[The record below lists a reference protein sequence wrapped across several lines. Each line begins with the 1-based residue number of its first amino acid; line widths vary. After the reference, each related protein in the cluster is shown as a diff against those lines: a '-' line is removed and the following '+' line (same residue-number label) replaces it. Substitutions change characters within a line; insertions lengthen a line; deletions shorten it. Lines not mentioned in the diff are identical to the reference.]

1 MHPLETYLQSLS
13 LIHASGAGVAETSF
27 YPPLAHLLDEVG
39 QTLKP
44 RVRCILNLKNIGAGL
59 PDGGLTTDQFPKS
72 TSTAKTSEGSKTSE
86 VYSLPSS
93 PPSRG
98 AIEIK
103 SASAD
108 LRKTAHGLQVV
119 KYLTKYHQV
128 LVTNYR
134 EFVLMGLD
142 AQGRPVELENYTLA
156 PTEAGFWADTVHP
169 RAVVQQHGDRL
180 VDFFK
185 RVMRRPAPLTT
196 PAEVAW
202 FLASYAR
209 EAHWRIE
216 ADLAGLK
223 DLPGLAAESP
233 LQMALNNIRD
243 ALEDALGLTFEGPK
257 GERFFRSTLIQTLF
271 YGIFSAW
278 VLWHNENPARQD
290 RFDWRVAAWYLRV
303 PMIQALFGQLAQPGS
318 IGSQGLNL
326 TEVLQWTGDTL
337 NRVDRAEFFSRFE
350 AGQAIQYFYEPFLQ
364 AFSPELRKELG
375 VWYTPPEI
383 VQYMVAR
390 VDTVLREELG
400 LADGLA
406 DEQVYVLDPC
416 CGTGAYL
423 VEVLRRI
430 AATKREQGA
439 DALSAYSVKKAAL
452 ERVFGFEIMPAPFV
466 IAHLQL
472 GLLFQSLGAPLA
484 ASERAGVY
492 LTNALT
498 GWTPPDHP
506 KQHLLLPALEAERDA
521 ADAVKQNRKILVVLG
536 NPPYNGYAGLAV
548 AEERDLTDAYR
559 TTKAAPAPQGQGLND
574 LYVRF
579 FRLAERQ
586 IVERSGSGVV
596 CYISNYS
603 WLDGLSHTGMRE
615 RYLERFDKIWIDCLN
630 GDKFKTGKLTP
641 QGEPDPSVFSTEFN
655 REGIGIGTAIA
666 LLARTSTHN
675 GTDKVQFRH
684 FWGKNKRQ
692 ELLDSLHVISSER
705 SEREIPPESLQ
716 SEASEGF
723 LADARN
729 DMPDNVIS
737 SERSERE
744 IPPESLENEAFEGF
758 LATARNDMHRY
769 QEIKPPLELG
779 LPYMPMQV
787 QPAYLSWPLLADLF
801 PTTSPGVN
809 TSRDIDLIEIDRAKL
824 ERRMKIYFDPT
835 SGDEVVSKHAPSIMT
850 PTSGYDPLATRKV
863 LLTRGLASGYFI
875 KYGYRPFDVR
885 YLYWHPE
892 TKLLDRNR
900 EDLFTAVQA
909 NNVLLISRKKAERS
923 REGTPFYISNL
934 LADRHLTRP
943 GSACFPLTFKGQSIQ
958 QQTLFD
964 NLPNRVPANLSALAR
979 KYLAAIGIDDPEA
992 SEETASL
999 LGWHALAIGY
1009 SPEYLNENEGAL
1021 RQDWPRIPLP
1031 NTLKLLQKSA
1041 ALGQK
1046 IAALLD
1052 VEKPVPGVTAGQ
1064 IRPEL
1069 KTVGVI
1075 SRVGGGSLDPT
1086 TDLAVTAGW
1095 GYEGRDGVTMPGQG
1109 HFVERTFTPDERAAL
1124 EKGAAAL
1131 GLSLDQL
1138 AQGLSDMT
1146 VDVSLNEAA
1155 YWANIPLRAWDYTI
1169 GGYQVMKK
1177 WLSYREEP
1185 ILGRSLHPEEA
1196 YEVMHMAR
1204 RILAIVLLE
1213 AALNANYRAVKRE
1226 PYDY

>member
-1 MHPLETYLQSLS
+1 MHPLETYLQSLY

-44 RVRCILNLKNIGAGL
+44 KVRCILNLKNIGAGL
-59 PDGGLTTDQFPKS
+59 PDGGLFTADQFPKS
-72 TSTAKTSEGSKTSE
+72 TLTAKTSE
-86 VYSLPSS
+86 VYLLPSS

-108 LRKTAHGLQVV
+108 LRKIAHGLQVV
-119 KYLTKYHQV
+119 KYLAKYRQV

-134 EFVLMGLD
+134 EFALMGLD
-142 AQGRPVELENYTLA
+142 AQGRPVELESYALA
-156 PTEAGFWADTVHP
+156 PTEDGFWAEAAQP
-169 RAVVQQHGDRL
+169 RGAAQQHGDRL
-180 VDFFK
+180 LDFLK

-243 ALEDALGLTFEGPK
+243 ALEDALGLTFEGSR
-257 GERFFRSTLIQTLF
+257 GARFFHSTLIQTLF

-290 RFDWRVAAWYLRV
+290 RFDWRIAAWHLRV

-326 TEVLQWTGDTL
+326 TEVLNWTGDTL

-406 DEQVYVLDPC
+406 DEGVHVLDPC

-430 AATKREQGA
+430 AATKREQGS

-452 ERVFGFEIMPAPFV
+452 ERVFGFEILPAPFV

-484 ASERAGVY
+484 DGEQAGVY

-498 GWTPPDHP
+498 GWAPPDHP

-521 ADAVKQNRKILVVLG
+521 ADAVKQNHKILVVLG
-536 NPPYNGYAGLAV
+536 NPPYNGFAGLAV

-559 TTKAAPAPQGQGLND
+559 TTRAAPTPQGQGLND

-586 IVERSGSGVV
+586 IVERSGKGVV

-603 WLDGLSHTGMRE
+603 WLDGLSFTGMRE
-615 RYLERFDKIWIDCLN
+615 RYLEVFDKIWIDNLH
-630 GDKFKTGKLTP
+630 GDRIISEYAPDGRTSETVFAM
-641 QGEPDPSVFSTEFN
+641 QGTSP
-655 REGIGIGTAIA
+655 GIKVGTAISLLVRKEGGPNILKFKRRPAKTKRQVLRESPFQPSYGTEDTDPEEPEIPAETPEPDQIYYRDLDQARAAERRDA
-666 LLARTSTHN
+666 LL
-675 GTDKVQFRH
+675 
-684 FWGKNKRQ
+684 
-692 ELLDSLHVISSER
+692 
-705 SEREIPPESLQ
+705 ESLGQ
-716 SEASEGF
+716 DNLNQNF
-723 LADARN
+723 QPLQ
-729 DMPDNVIS
+729 PD
-737 SERSERE
+737 
-744 IPPESLENEAFEGF
+744 L
-758 LATARNDMHRY
+758 
-769 QEIKPPLELG
+769 KLG
-779 LPYMPMQV
+779 LPLKPRAV
-787 QPAYLSWPLLADLF
+787 TAEYLTWPRLPDILPTLF
-801 PTTSPGVN
+801 PGIK
-809 TSRDIDLIEIDRAKL
+809 TSRDEVVVDLDRARL
-824 ERRMKIYFDPT
+824 VRRMEQYFNPNI
-835 SGDEVVSKHAPSIMT
+835 SHERMRQIAPKAMEVTTQFRGIEVR
-850 PTSGYDPLATRKV
+850 DQ
-863 LLTRGLASGYFI
+863 LLQRGFLPHHIIRYC
-875 KYGYRPFDVR
+875 YRPFDTR
-885 YLYWHPE
+885 WLYWESE
-892 TKLLDRNR
+892 TNLLDRSRPDYLQHIFETNTWLVSQQKPRR
-900 EDLFTAVQA
+900 EWSPPQVIRSAGCLDLMDRGASCIPLYLLSNQKQLPLFETGDYTIKPNLSGKAAAYLEELKATPPDLFYHIIA
-909 NNVLLISRKKAERS
+909 LLHAPLY
-923 REGTPFYISNL
+923 RE
-934 LADRHLTRP
+934 
-943 GSACFPLTFKGQSIQ
+943 
-958 QQTLFD
+958 
-964 NLPNRVPANLSALAR
+964 
-979 KYLAAIGIDDPEA
+979 
-992 SEETASL
+992 
-999 LGWHALAIGY
+999 
-1009 SPEYLNENEGAL
+1009 ENGGAL

-1041 ALGQK
+1041 ELGQK
-1046 IAALLD
+1046 IAGLLD
-1052 VEKPVPGVTAGQ
+1052 VEKPVPGVTAGP

-1075 SRVGGGSLDPT
+1075 SRVGGGSLDPN

-1109 HFVERTFTPDERAAL
+1109 QIVERPFTADERAAF
-1124 EKGAAAL
+1124 EKGGAAL

-1138 AQGLSDMT
+1138 AQVLDETT
-1146 VDVSLNEAA
+1146 VDVSLNEVA
-1155 YWANIPLRAWDYTI
+1155 YWANIPLRVWGYTI

-1177 WLSYREEP
+1177 WLSYREER
-1185 ILGRSLHPEEA
+1185 ILGRSLQPEEA
-1196 YEVMHMAR
+1196 YEVTHMAR

-1213 AALNANYRAVKRE
+1213 PALNANYRAAKRE
-1226 PYDY
+1226 AYNY

>member
-27 YPPLAHLLDEVG
+27 YPPLAHLLNEVG

-44 RVRCILNLKNIGAGL
+44 KVRCILNLKNIGAGL
-59 PDGGLTTDQFPKS
+59 PDGGLFTADQFPKS
-72 TSTAKTSEGSKTSE
+72 TSSNVGAIGQSP
-86 VYSLPSS
+86 LPSS

-103 SASAD
+103 SAGAD
-108 LRKTAHGLQVV
+108 LRKIAHGLQVV
-119 KYLTKYHQV
+119 KYLAKYRQV

-142 AQGRPVELENYTLA
+142 AQGRPVELESYTLA
-156 PTEAGFWADTVHP
+156 STEDGFWAEAAHP
-169 RAVVQQHGDRL
+169 RAVAQQHGDRL
-180 VDFFK
+180 LDFLK
-185 RVMRRPAPLTT
+185 RVMRRPVPLTT
-196 PAEVAW
+196 PAEAAW

-209 EAHWRIE
+209 EAHWRID

-223 DLPGLAAESP
+223 DLPGLAPESP

-326 TEVLQWTGDTL
+326 VEVLTWTGDTL

-400 LADGLA
+400 LVDGLA

-430 AATKREQGA
+430 AATKREQGS

-484 ASERAGVY
+484 ATERAGVY

-536 NPPYNGYAGLAV
+536 NPPYNGFAGLAV

-559 TTKAAPAPQGQGLND
+559 TTKTAPAPQGQGLND

-586 IVERSGSGVV
+586 IVERSGRGVV

-615 RYLERFDKIWIDCLN
+615 KYLEMFDQIWIDCLN

-666 LLARTSTHN
+666 LLTRTATHN

-705 SEREIPPESLQ
+705 SEREIPPESLPGEVTQ
-716 SEASEGF
+716 GF
-723 LADARN
+723 LA
-729 DMPDNVIS
+729 
-737 SERSERE
+737 
-744 IPPESLENEAFEGF
+744 G
-758 LATARNDMHRY
+758 ARNDMHRY
-769 QEIKPPLELG
+769 QAIKPPLELG

-787 QPAYLSWPLLADLF
+787 QAAYLTWPLLVDLF

-809 TSRDIDLIEIDRAKL
+809 TSRDIDLIEIDRSKL
-824 ERRMKIYFDPT
+824 EQRMRQYFNPALK
-835 SGDEVVSKHAPSIMT
+835 DEDVRPIASSLMT
-850 PTSGYDPLATRKV
+850 PSARYNPITTRQQ
-863 LLTRGLASGYFI
+863 LLSRGLESGYFVR
-875 KYGYRPFDVR
+875 YAYRPLDGR

-892 TKLLDRNR
+892 TKLLDEKR
-900 EDLFTAVQA
+900 EDLFSFTQA
-909 NNVLLISRKKAERS
+909 RNFFLISRKKAERS
-923 REGTPFYISNL
+923 REGTPFYVTEFL
-934 LADRHLTRP
+934 PDRHLTRP
-943 GSACFPLTFKGQSIQ
+943 GSACFPITLKGQSIQ

-964 NLPNRVPANLSALAR
+964 NLPNRVPANLSGLAR

-999 LGWHALAIGY
+999 LGWHTLAIGY
-1009 SPEYLNENEGAL
+1009 SPEYLSENEGAL

-1031 NTLKLLQKSA
+1031 SHLKLLQKSA

-1075 SRVGGGSLDPT
+1075 SRVGGGSLDPNA
-1086 TDLAVTAGW
+1086 DLALTAGW

-1109 HFVERTFTPDERAAL
+1109 HFVERTFTADERAAF
-1124 EKGAAAL
+1124 EKGGAAL

-1138 AQGLSDMT
+1138 AQVLGETTL
-1146 VDVSLNEAA
+1146 DVSLNEVA
-1155 YWANIPLRAWDYTI
+1155 YWANVPLRVWDYTI

-1177 WLSYREEP
+1177 WLSYREER
-1185 ILGRSLHPEEA
+1185 ILGRPLQPEEA

-1213 AALNANYRAVKRE
+1213 PALNANYRAVKRE